1 MLVAW
6 GGINKTARQEL
17 RSQFFRVRVWD
28 ADNLLDAVLR
38 NYDKLS
44 EELRADLPL
53 KRVWS
58 LVEEALC
65 SALRDAESV
74 PGLRVVRI
82 ELEVVDGSRPILSSG

>member
-1 MLVAW
+1 MACSARTAQTRRCSSTW
-6 GGINKTARQEL
+6 GGVNKTSRQEL

-58 LVEEALC
+58 LVEE
-65 SALRDAESV
+65 
-74 PGLRVVRI
+74 
-82 ELEVVDGSRPILSSG
+82 

>member
-1 MLVAW
+1 M
-6 GGINKTARQEL
+6 
-17 RSQFFRVRVWD
+17 WD

-58 LVEEALC
+58 LVEE
-65 SALRDAESV
+65 
-74 PGLRVVRI
+74 
-82 ELEVVDGSRPILSSG
+82 